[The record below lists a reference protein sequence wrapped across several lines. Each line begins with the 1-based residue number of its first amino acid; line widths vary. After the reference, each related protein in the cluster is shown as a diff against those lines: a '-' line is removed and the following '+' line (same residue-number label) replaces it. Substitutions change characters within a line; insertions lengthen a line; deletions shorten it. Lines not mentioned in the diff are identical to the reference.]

1 MQAATKK
8 YIRYGGVLLS
18 VLLSGLLMYHFSDI
32 VSWVIMAWVIS
43 MLGSPL
49 MGLLGKI
56 KIGRFQLG
64 ASIRAL
70 VVLLVF
76 YTIFGLLFYM
86 FVPVIVQ
93 QARNLAGVDFASIME
108 SLEEPIANVN
118 NYLVDLG
125 VLDEEMSL
133 EGTDSTKTLTY
144 IEDSLGILPDTNQ
157 LSFNINLGGDSSIL
171 ITEKVYTQ
179 TTIHVDS
186 IILANGDTI
195 TKTNIDLNLKVSL
208 DNTEVAEGEFLD
220 PTTILHPSDTP
231 IEQLLKK
238 LFRYISPAQL
248 VTQTVLYI
256 INLFGNF
263 LVLLTSV
270 TFIAFFFLKDEE
282 LFGRGLKAPIPTK
295 YLTRM
300 DTALT
305 QIKQLLTRYFGGVL
319 LQVSLISLYV
329 AILLGFLGVPNAIL
343 IAFFAA
349 LINVIP
355 YIGPIIGMMFALL
368 VTISSNLDVDFY
380 VITLPM
386 LIKVIM
392 VFLTMQTLDAF
403 VLQPIIF
410 SSSVMAHPLEI
421 FIVVIVGA
429 KLGGI
434 LGMVIAIPLYTI
446 LRVVASVFFD
456 EFKLVQSL
464 TDHLDDVMDEPPRKE
479 ENPPPSTEV

>member
-1 MQAATKK
+1 MQPSTKK
-8 YIRYGGVLLS
+8 YLRYGGVLLS
-18 VLLSGLLMYHFSDI
+18 ILLGGLLMYHFSDI
-32 VSWVIMAWVIS
+32 VTWVVLAWVIS

-49 MGLLGKI
+49 MSLLAKI

-76 YTIFGLLFYM
+76 YTVFGLLFYL

-125 VLDEEMSL
+125 VLDEEMII
-133 EGTDSTKTLTY
+133 EGQDSIKAIT
-144 IEDSLGILPDTNQ
+144 EMQDSLGVLPDTNQ

-195 TKTNIDLNLKVSL
+195 TKTNIDLNLKISL
-208 DNTEVAEGEFLD
+208 DNTEVKEGEFLD

-238 LFRYISPAQL
+238 LFQYISPAQL

-263 LVLLTSV
+263 LVLLSSV

-282 LFGRGLKAPIPTK
+282 LFGRGLKAPVPNK
-295 YLTRM
+295 YLAQM
-300 DTALT
+300 DTALS
-305 QIKQLLTRYFGGVL
+305 QIRQLLTRYFGGVL

-329 AILLGFLGVPNAIL
+329 AVLLGFLGVPNAIL

-355 YIGPIIGMMFALL
+355 YIGPIIGMLFALL
-368 VTISSNLDVDFY
+368 VTISSNLEADFY

-386 LIKVIM
+386 LIKVIL
-392 VFLTMQTLDAF
+392 VFVSMQTLDAF
-403 VLQPIIF
+403 ILQPIIF

-421 FIVVIVGA
+421 FIVVIIGA

-434 LGMVIAIPLYTI
+434 VGMVIAIPLYTI
-446 LRVVASVFFD
+446 LRVMGSVFFD

-464 TDHLDDVMDEPPRKE
+464 TDHLDEVMEELPEKGDDPPKI
-479 ENPPPSTEV
+479 

>member
-1 MQAATKK
+1 MQSSTKK
-8 YIRYGGVLLS
+8 YLRYAGVFLS
-18 VLLSGLLMYHFSDI
+18 VILSGMLIYHFSDI
-32 VSWVIMAWVIS
+32 VGWVVMAWVIS

-49 MGLLGKI
+49 MGLLAKL
-56 KIGRFQLG
+56 KIGRFKLG

-70 VVLLVF
+70 IVLMVF
-76 YTIFGLLFYM
+76 YVVFGLLFYM

-93 QARNLAGVDFASIME
+93 QARNLAGVDFASIMV

-125 VLDEEMSL
+125 VLDEEMIL
-133 EGTDSTKTLTY
+133 ESIDSTEILAPN
-144 IEDSLGILPDTNQ
+144 IDSVETLPDSNK
-157 LSFNINLGGDSSIL
+157 LSLNINLGDSSL
-171 ITEKVYTQ
+171 LATEEIYS
-179 TTIHVDS
+179 TTTVHIDS
-186 IILANGDTI
+186 IILANGDTV
-195 TKTNIDLNLKVSL
+195 TKTNIDLNLTVNLENPEIS
-208 DNTEVAEGEFLD
+208 EREILD

-238 LFRYISPAQL
+238 LFQYISPAQL

-282 LFGRGLKAPIPTK
+282 LFGRGLKMSIPNK
-295 YLTRM
+295 YLAQV
-300 DTALT
+300 DTALG
-305 QIKQLLTRYFGGVL
+305 QIRQLLTRYFGGVL
-319 LQVSLISLYV
+319 LQISLISLYV
-329 AILLGFLGVPNAIL
+329 AVLLGFLGVPNAIL

-380 VITLPM
+380 AITLPM
-386 LIKVIM
+386 LLKVIF

-410 SSSVMAHPLEI
+410 SSSVLAHPLEI
-421 FIVVIVGA
+421 FIVVILGA

-434 LGMVIAIPLYTI
+434 IGMVVAIPLYTI
-446 LRVVASVFFD
+446 LRVMASVFLN

-464 TDHLDDVMDEPPRKE
+464 TDHLDGVIEEPPE
-479 ENPPPSTEV
+479 DDPDPPQV